1 VLIGAEINAELEAQ
15 TREDTTTGP
24 DEPMGQR
31 EAVKADELGEPT

>member
-1 VLIGAEINAELEAQ
+1 MEAQ

-31 EAVKADELGEPT
+31 GAVKADTLGEATS